1 MFNLFVRKDK
11 DVVAEATMKAN
22 REVREEDAI
31 DQFLE
36 ILSKDENTVESLRD
50 TYRAA
55 IDELCDKTGITD
67 SERRRSIHRQMWT
80 AFPQNLRVTV
90 GEYLHEQK
98 YMAAA
103 LHTTNRPTFAM
114 A

>member
-1 MFNLFVRKDK
+1 MFGLFVRKDR

-22 REVREEDAI
+22 REGREEDAI
-31 DQFLE
+31 DRFLE
-36 ILSKDENTVESLRD
+36 VLGKDDDAVDSLRD
-50 TYRAA
+50 TYRVA
-55 IDELCDKTGITD
+55 IDELCDKSGITD

-103 LHTTNRPTFAM
+103 LHMTNRPTLAM